1 MSYIGSTPT
10 TQSFIAGTDYF
21 NGNGSTTAFTLSRP
35 VVSVNDIQAVV
46 NNVVQVPNDAYNV
59 SGSTITFTS
68 APSSGTGNVYVR
80 YMSTTTQSITPSQ
93 NTVSYSTLN
102 TDLQSGGYASN
113 FKNRI
118 INGAMVI
125 DQRNAGAAVTVNT
138 FNLYS
143 VDRWYLETGGATG
156 GGIYTA
162 QQSTD
167 APTGFSNSL
176 LCTVTTTDTSL
187 AAGDLSEFEQRIE
200 GFNVADLGWGTANA
214 QTVTLSFWVKS
225 SVTGPYSFGVQ
236 NSGAARSYV
245 ATYNINSANTW
256 EYKIITIPGDTTGT
270 WLKTNGTGIQIR
282 WCFSTGS
289 NRIASA
295 ANTWESANRIAI
307 SSTSNPLMGTLG
319 ATFYITGVQLEKGST
334 ATSFDYRSIST
345 ELGLC
350 YRYCFAYRTDALGYT
365 NYGRFPPAFVIN
377 TTKCNTDIFLPQ
389 PMRSTAYSLTY
400 NNKQFAEYYMTGGGA
415 AGTSI
420 ILNADA
426 NGMNWVNVEFTTT
439 GTALPTT
446 QGIVAGIRYVN
457 ALDAALV
464 ISTEL

>member
-334 ATSFDYRSIST
+334 ATSFDYRPYGTEFALCQRYFHIIRGGGSDSFAAVGVGACSTATVAAIYTSLPATMRTSPSVSYSGSITVDAGPGNVATFSSVSIAYGST
-345 ELGLC
+345 TSTW
-350 YRYCFAYRTDALGYT
+350 FS
-365 NYGRFPPAFVIN
+365 VN
-377 TTKCNTDIFLPQ
+377 TTGN
-389 PMRSTAYSLTY
+389 SLTVGRAANIY
-400 NNKQFAEYYMTGGGA
+400 CGNATTNFVNFSAE
-415 AGTSI
+415 
-420 ILNADA
+420 L
-426 NGMNWVNVEFTTT
+426 
-439 GTALPTT
+439 
-446 QGIVAGIRYVN
+446 
-457 ALDAALV
+457 
-464 ISTEL
+464 